1 MADLKLLDADG
12 TDAYVK
18 ANSGDGSSGSPFVL
32 RRASEGLVAHD
43 AVHSGN
49 PSSIGGKALSA
60 DPTAVASAD
69 AVNALFDLI
78 GRLVVAPY
86 TIPQN
91 LTRGQNASPI
101 TNTTSTQVV
110 AAPAGS
116 LRLFVT
122 TIVAYNTSATATIVT
137 LTDGSGGA
145 TLLSFNLPATSGQMS
160 ITLPAPLRLT
170 AATALHAV
178 CTTSGASVTVSVV
191 GYTGV

>member
-1 MADLKLLDADG
+1 MANYTAKDA
-12 TDAYVK
+12 TATAVNFK
-18 ANSGDGSSGSPFVL
+18 ATGDGSGGSPFVPE
-32 RRASEGLVAHD
+32 RAAVGEIAHD
-43 AVHSGN
+43 AADSGN
-49 PSSIGGKALSA
+49 PVKIGGKALSA
-60 DPTAVASAD
+60 DPTAVATGDRA
-69 AVNALFDLI
+69 NALFDLI

-91 LTRGQNASPI
+91 LTRGQNSSPI
-101 TNTTSTQVV
+101 TTTTTTQVV

-122 TIVAYNTSATATIVT
+122 TVVAYNTSATASIVT

-145 TLLSFNLPATSGQMS
+145 TLLSFNLPATSGQVS

>member
-1 MADLKLLDADG
+1 MANYVAKDG
-12 TDAYVK
+12 TNTSVSFKSTGAG
-18 ANSGDGSSGSPFVL
+18 SGGDPFVPE
-32 RRASEGLVAHD
+32 RAAVGEIAHD
-43 AVHSGN
+43 AADSGN
-49 PSSIGGKALSA
+49 PVKVGGKGLSA
-60 DPTAVASAD
+60 DPTAVSTAD
-69 AVNALFDLI
+69 RVNALFDLI
-78 GRLVVAPY
+78 GRIVVAPY

-178 CTTSGASVTVSVV
+178 CTSSGASVTVSVV